1 MSPPG
6 PPRTTAMAEEGLEAW
21 LRSRTPRAPD
31 RFLPHLLREGSGSVD
46 PWGLAS
52 RGETALRRALESPGR
67 VRAAAFHLLVADA
80 FITWACEAMARE
92 AEVGSGL
99 ESLLE
104 ALGDRLT

>member
-1 MSPPG
+1 LSPPG
-6 PPRTTAMAEEGLEAW
+6 RLRKTAMAEEGLEAW
-21 LRSRTPRAPD
+21 LRSRTPGAPD

-67 VRAAAFHLLVADA
+67 VRTAAFHLLVADA

-92 AEVGSGL
+92 ADVGSGL